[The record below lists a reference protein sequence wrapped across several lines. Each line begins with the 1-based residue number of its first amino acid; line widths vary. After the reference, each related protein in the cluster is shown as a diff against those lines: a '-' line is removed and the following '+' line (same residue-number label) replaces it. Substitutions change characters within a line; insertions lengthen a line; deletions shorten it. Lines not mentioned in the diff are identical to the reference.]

1 MPQPPKLAPLETL
14 RHSAAHIL
22 AQAVKQL
29 YPETKISIGPPI
41 DEGFY
46 YDFDR
51 QTPFTLED
59 MEKIEKQMKEIIA
72 KDHPFIRSEVT
83 KEDARKILQQLGE
96 PYKLEILE
104 WIEDE
109 IVSFYSDGD
118 FKDLCEGPHVASTGK
133 VKAVK
138 LLSVAGAYW
147 RGSEKNKMLQRIYGT
162 AFPTEAELQEFL
174 RIREEAKLRDHRRLM
189 VDLELMSIKE
199 EAGAGLVFYHPK
211 GAMIRYLIEEKMRQE
226 HLKRGYQFVSTPHLL
241 KSDVWIRSGHY
252 QNYKDLMFIFKNDDG
267 QEYGVKPMNCPGHI
281 LIYQSR
287 TRSYREFPLRFF
299 ELGNVYRNEKSGVLH
314 GTLRV
319 RGFTQDDAHIFIM
332 PEQLK
337 QEITAI
343 LDFTFDVLNQFGFKE
358 YEVTLGTRPEK
369 AIGTEE
375 QWKQSEETLQ
385 RVGQRWLS
393 EHKNMEMQ
401 IELGGGAF
409 YGPKIDVKLKDA
421 IGRFWQCSTIQV
433 DFNLP
438 ERFDL
443 NYIGQDGHH
452 HRPLMIHRA
461 ILGSVERFIGTLIEH
476 YAGSF
481 PLWLAPV
488 QVAILPVTTEQ
499 VKYARWV
506 NEQFQEKFPDKL
518 LRTYIGEGSETISK
532 QIRDCE
538 VQKIPYML
546 VVGAREAAA
555 GTVAVRAR
563 GSKRDEGAIK
573 LEDFLKKVQKE
584 LNS

>member
-1 MPQPPKLAPLETL
+1 MAELLKLSPLETL

-51 QTPFTLED
+51 QTPFIPED
-59 MEKIEKQMKEIIA
+59 LEKIEKRMKEIIA
-72 KDHPFIRSEVT
+72 KDYSFERSEVS
-83 KEDARKILQQLGE
+83 KEEARKVLQKMNE
-96 PYKLEILE
+96 PYKLEILDG
-104 WIEDE
+104 IADP
-109 IVSFYSDGD
+109 IISFYKDGD
-118 FKDLCEGPHVASTGK
+118 FTDLCEGPHVASTGK

-174 RIREEAKLRDHRRLM
+174 RVREEAKLRDHRRLM

-211 GAMIRYLIEEKMRQE
+211 GALVRYLIEEKMRQE

-332 PEQLK
+332 PEQLE
-337 QEITAI
+337 QEVNSA
-343 LDFTFDVLNQFGFKE
+343 LDFTFDILKQFGFTE
-358 YEVTLGTRPEK
+358 YEVTIGTRPLK

-375 QWKQSEETLQ
+375 QWAKAEETLQ
-385 RVGQRWLS
+385 KIAQKWFFDKGEITFNLEQ
-393 EHKNMEMQ
+393 
-401 IELGGGAF
+401 GGGAF
-409 YGPKIDVKLKDA
+409 YGPKIDIKLKDA
-421 IGRFWQCSTIQV
+421 IGRFWQCSTIQL

-476 YAGSF
+476 YAGAF
-481 PLWLAPV
+481 PLWLAPI
-488 QVAILPVTTEQ
+488 QAAILPITGEQ
-499 VKYARWV
+499 LEYARSV
-506 NEQFQEKFPDKL
+506 DAQLRANG
-518 LRTYIGEGSETISK
+518 LRTLLGEGSGTISK

-563 GSKRDEGAIK
+563 GSKKDEGVVTI
-573 LEDFLKKVQKE
+573 EEFMERIQKE
-584 LNS
+584 LA

>member
-1 MPQPPKLAPLETL
+1 MSEPPKLSPLETL

-51 QTPFTLED
+51 QTPFTPED
-59 MEKIEKQMKEIIA
+59 LEKIEKKMKEIIA
-72 KDHPFIRSEVT
+72 KDYPFERSET
-83 KEDARKILQQLGE
+83 SKEEAQKVLQKMDE
-96 PYKLEILE
+96 PYKLEILDG
-104 WIEDE
+104 IADPV
-109 IVSFYSDGD
+109 VSFYKDGD
-118 FKDLCEGPHVASTGK
+118 FTDLCEGPHVASTGK

-211 GAMIRYLIEEKMRQE
+211 GALVRYLIEEKMRQE

-241 KSDVWIRSGHY
+241 KSDIWIRSGHY
-252 QNYKDLMFIFKNDDG
+252 QNYKDLMFIFKNEEN

-332 PEQLK
+332 PEQLE
-337 QEITAI
+337 QEVDAV
-343 LDFTFDVLNQFGFKE
+343 LDFTFEMLSHFGFKE
-358 YEVTLGTRPEK
+358 YQVTIGTRPEK
-369 AIGTEE
+369 AIGTPE
-375 QWKQSEETLQ
+375 QWEKPEKTLEQVARKWFSKRGGIDLAIEE
-385 RVGQRWLS
+385 
-393 EHKNMEMQ
+393 
-401 IELGGGAF
+401 GGGAF
-409 YGPKIDVKLKDA
+409 YGPKIDIKLKDA
-421 IGRFWQCSTIQV
+421 LGRLWQCSTIQL

-476 YAGSF
+476 YAGAF

-488 QVAILPVTTEQ
+488 QAAVLPITTEQ
-499 VKYARWV
+499 LEYAR
-506 NEQFQEKFPDKL
+506 QIAAKL
-518 LRTYIGEGSETISK
+518 RAAGLRTELGEGSGTISK

-538 VQKIPYML
+538 TQKIPYML
-546 VVGAREAAA
+546 VIGAREQAA

-563 GSKRDEGAIK
+563 GSKKDEGVVTM
-573 LEDFLKKVQKE
+573 EEFMERVQKE
-584 LNS
+584 LK

>member
-1 MPQPPKLAPLETL
+1 MNEPPKLSPLETL

-51 QTPFTLED
+51 QTPFAPED
-59 MEKIEKQMKEIIA
+59 LEKIEKRMKEIIT
-72 KDHPFIRSEVT
+72 KDYRFERSEVA
-83 KEDARKILQQLGE
+83 KEEARKVLERLEE
-96 PYKLEILE
+96 PYKLEILDG
-104 WIEDE
+104 IADP
-109 IVSFYSDGD
+109 IVSFYKDGD
-118 FKDLCEGPHVASTGK
+118 FVDLCEGPHVGSTGE

-162 AFPTEAELQEFL
+162 AFPTEAELHEFL
-174 RIREEAKLRDHRRLM
+174 RVREEAKLRDHRRLM

-211 GAMIRYLIEEKMRQE
+211 GALVRYLIEEKMRRE

-332 PEQLK
+332 PEQLE
-337 QEITAI
+337 QEVNSV
-343 LDFTFDVLNQFGFKE
+343 LDFTFDILKQFGFTE
-358 YEVTLGTRPEK
+358 YEVTIGTRPEK

-375 QWKQSEETLQ
+375 QWAKAEETLQ
-385 RVGQRWLS
+385 KIAQKWFFNKGEITFNL
-393 EHKNMEMQ
+393 EH
-401 IELGGGAF
+401 GGGAF
-409 YGPKIDVKLKDA
+409 YGPKIDIKLKDA
-421 IGRFWQCSTIQV
+421 IGRFWQCSTIQL

-443 NYIGQDGHH
+443 NYIGQDGRH

-476 YAGSF
+476 YAGAF
-481 PLWLAPV
+481 PLWLAPI
-488 QVAILPVTTEQ
+488 QAAILPITGEQ
-499 VKYARWV
+499 LEYARSV
-506 NEQFQEKFPDKL
+506 DAQLRANG
-518 LRTYIGEGSETISK
+518 LRTLLGEGSGTISR

-573 LEDFLKKVQKE
+573 LKDFLEKAQKE
-584 LNS
+584 LSS

>member
-1 MPQPPKLAPLETL
+1 MSEPPKLSPLETL

-29 YPETKISIGPPI
+29 YPETKIAIGPPI

-46 YDFDR
+46 YDLDR
-51 QTPFTLED
+51 KEPFTPED
-59 MEKIEKQMKEIIA
+59 LEKIEKRMREIIT
-72 KDHPFIRSEVT
+72 KDYSFERSECS
-83 KEDARKILQQLGE
+83 KEEARKVLQKMDE
-96 PYKLEILE
+96 PYKLEILDG
-104 WIEDE
+104 IEDSV
-109 IVSFYSDGD
+109 VSFYKDGD
-118 FKDLCEGPHVASTGK
+118 FTDLCEGPHVSSTGK

-174 RIREEAKLRDHRRLM
+174 RVREEAKLRDHRRLM
-189 VDLELMSIKE
+189 VDLELMSIQE

-211 GAMIRYLIEEKMRQE
+211 GALVRYLIEEKMRQE

-241 KSDVWIRSGHY
+241 KSDIWIRSGHY
-252 QNYKDLMFIFKNDDG
+252 QNYKDLMFIFKNEEN

-287 TRSYREFPLRFF
+287 TRSYREFPLRLF

-332 PEQLK
+332 PEQLE
-337 QEITAI
+337 QEVDAV
-343 LDFTFDVLNQFGFKE
+343 LDFTFEMLSHFGFKE
-358 YEVTLGTRPEK
+358 YQVTIGTRPEK
-369 AIGTEE
+369 AIGTPE
-375 QWKQSEETLQ
+375 QWEKPEKTLEQVARKWFSRRGGIDLAIEE
-385 RVGQRWLS
+385 
-393 EHKNMEMQ
+393 
-401 IELGGGAF
+401 GGGAF
-409 YGPKIDVKLKDA
+409 YGPKIDIKLKDA
-421 IGRFWQCSTIQV
+421 LGRLWQCSTIQL

-476 YAGSF
+476 YAGAF

-488 QVAILPVTTEQ
+488 QAAVLPITTEQ
-499 VKYARWV
+499 LEYARQV
-506 NEQFQEKFPDKL
+506 EAKL
-518 LRTYIGEGSETISK
+518 RAAGLRTELGQGSGTISK

-538 VQKIPYML
+538 TQKIPYML
-546 VVGAREAAA
+546 VVGAREQAA

-563 GSKRDEGAIK
+563 GSKKDEGVVTIERF
-573 LEDFLKKVQKE
+573 LERIQKE